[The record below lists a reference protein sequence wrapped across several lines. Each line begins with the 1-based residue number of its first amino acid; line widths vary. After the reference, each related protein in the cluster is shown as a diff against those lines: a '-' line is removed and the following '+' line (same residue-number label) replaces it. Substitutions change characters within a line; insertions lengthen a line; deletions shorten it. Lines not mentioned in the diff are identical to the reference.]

1 MRFAAFLIVGLM
13 VTLAAQAAPATSEL
27 SWTAPDTRE
36 DGTPLMAEE
45 IAEYRV
51 YYAVDDQVTTDSTTV
66 AIGGSEAAGTIT
78 LTLNPR
84 AEPYV
89 VSFAVATVDT
99 DGRVSAISEVVS
111 KTFAVNSTAA
121 PMPPTNLT
129 FTVTCT
135 DGCTVE
141 EL

>member
-36 DGTPLMAEE
+36 DGTPLAPAE

-51 YYAVDDQVTTDSTTV
+51 YYAVDEQVTTDSTTV
-66 AIGGSEAAGTIT
+66 VLGGTEVAGTIT
-78 LTLNPR
+78 LTLIPR
-84 AEPYV
+84 PDPYV
-89 VSFAVATVDT
+89 VRFAVATVDT
-99 DGRVSAISEVVS
+99 EGRVSALSEVVS
-111 KTFAVNSTAA
+111 KTFAVNSTAS
-121 PMPPTNLT
+121 PMPSTNLM
-129 FTVTCT
+129 FSVTCT
-135 DGCTVE
+135 SGCTIT